1 MTEKSGWKKKR
12 KSSAADL
19 DIFRATA
26 DADFNY
32 KNIQLD
38 GPGDDPN
45 ETNFTKPTPVPGV
58 EPVLGP
64 GPSSE
69 ETPDDFE
76 IPEWKMP
83 DDGFIPKVPEKKADH
98 PGFWAFSRLLNRVI
112 DQLNW
117 FLKYLYGAKTA
128 VTKPEPSA
136 LSVLWAVSLVI
147 IMLVVQVI
155 FVIPNIISYFA
166 EFIGICFAVLLFE
179 MINPD
184 EDREK
189 YRQGIDSAIS
199 GTTGIVGTGVAFLVT
214 LNIWYAI
221 SVRESDTDLVSMLEQ
236 IFSKTIFGFFR
247 HGLAGV
253 LLLNHMFGRMKMG
266 KTMQEDSSSPMMG
279 GAGFDASMASDFMNG
294 DALALKASKATAVQ
308 YENLISKFKKN
319 PTISFIIL
327 FLIIQG
333 AFMSGAFSQ
342 LMNSQNTIKSAMGDG
357 AGSPVW
363 YIIVIFCMV
372 ASAVSF
378 LSVLPGSF
386 NVAAPLLSLFYI
398 LMLLIATMVTFH
410 LGSIGSIMLIFYF
423 MFMVIPVEAF
433 RSWGITVTSI
443 FKSFALDHEAD
454 GKIPK
459 IFFKY
464 GVILVFALSI
474 MGSFVNMMVNV
485 SKSMPPNPKLSGG
498 LVGIGGAGLIATLV
512 FLYLFVFPNN
522 IKGLIR
528 EIFPEEK
535 PASQSPNAYEY
546 GSPKGPQQGKYSI

>member
-19 DIFRATA
+19 DIFRATV

-38 GPGDDPN
+38 GPQPTIEGLTDSGYDPN
-45 ETNFTKPTPVPGV
+45 ETNFTEPTPVPGV
-58 EPVLGP
+58 DPVLGP

-69 ETPDDFE
+69 EETPDDLE

-83 DDGFIPKVPEKKADH
+83 DDGFIPKVPEKKTDH

-117 FLKYLYGAKTA
+117 FLKYFYGAGTA
-128 VTKPEPSA
+128 VTQSEPSA
-136 LSVLWAVSLVI
+136 LSVLWALSLVI
-147 IMLVVQVI
+147 IMFVVQVI
-155 FVIPNIISYFA
+155 FLIPNIISYFA

-179 MINPD
+179 MVAPN
-184 EDREK
+184 EDKEK
-189 YRQGIDSAIS
+189 YRQGIDSAIA

-214 LNIWYAI
+214 LNIWFAI
-221 SVRESDTDLVSMLEQ
+221 AVRESDTDVVSMLEQ

-247 HGLAGV
+247 HGLAGP

-266 KTMQEDSSSPMMG
+266 KTMQEDSSSQMMG
-279 GAGFDASMASDFMNG
+279 GGFDPSNMVSGMMDADAMALNASR
-294 DALALKASKATAVQ
+294 ATAVQ

-319 PTISFIIL
+319 PTISFL
-327 FLIIQG
+327 FLFFIIQG
-333 AFMSGAFSQ
+333 SFMSGALSQ

-357 AGSPVW
+357 GGSPVW

-398 LMLLIATMVTFH
+398 LMLLIATMVTFQ
-410 LGSIGSIMLIFYF
+410 LGSIGSIMLMFYF

-433 RSWGITVTSI
+433 GSWGIAVSSI
-443 FKSFALDHEAD
+443 FNSFSQNHDDA
-454 GKIPK
+454 GKLKK
-459 IFFKY
+459 IFLNY
-464 GVILVFALSI
+464 GVIIAFALAI

-485 SKSMPPNPKLSGG
+485 TKSMPPNPKLTGG
-498 LVGIGGAGLIATLV
+498 LVGIGGVGLIATLA

-522 IKGLIR
+522 IKGLIG
-528 EIFPEEK
+528 EIFPVK
-535 PASQSPNAYEY
+535 THQA
-546 GSPKGPQQGKYSI
+546 